1 MSRRGCIWSRGT
13 KLRHGPFP
21 LLTFDLRTIDLGH
34 IDLSTAEADTMSR
47 LASLQSTPSRRS
59 SPSPSPSPAQSPMRP
74 TETTHHRMLKMVLA
88 EVRNVLS
95 TWDGIVTHDGLK
107 AGKSCIDEATEME

>member
-1 MSRRGCIWSRGT
+1 
-13 KLRHGPFP
+13 
-21 LLTFDLRTIDLGH
+21 
-34 IDLSTAEADTMSR
+34 MSR

-88 EVRNVLS
+88 EVCNVLS
-95 TWDGIVTHDGLK
+95 TWDDIVTHDGLK